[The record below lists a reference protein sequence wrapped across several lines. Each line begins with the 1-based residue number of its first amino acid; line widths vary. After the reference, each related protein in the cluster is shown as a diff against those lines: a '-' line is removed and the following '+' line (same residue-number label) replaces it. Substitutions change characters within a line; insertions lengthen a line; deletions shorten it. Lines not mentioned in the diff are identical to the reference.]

1 MSIIG
6 TMKGLQARVERDIE
20 SFIDVFLPDTDIDT
34 DFDIFNDEP
43 QNEHL

>member
-1 MSIIG
+1 MMSIIG
-6 TMKGLQARVERDIE
+6 TMKVTRVERDIE